1 MDDLLNIFSDPFFD
15 SSLDFFEPGV
25 QSGSTGDTFQ
35 SFGDIGDI
43 DIGDIDI
50 GDIDID
56 VGDIDIDFGG
66 GDRDPIT
73 GFNNDQFWKI
83 WCDLVPGLCSD
94 PQISINDTKI
104 TEGNRG
110 RKTARFNVTLDQES
124 DEVVKVNYT
133 TVNGSAKAGQDY
145 KRTRGTLTFQPG
157 QTQKAIAI
165 PILGDEKVENDET
178 FTVNL
183 SQPQNG
189 KIEDNQGIATI
200 QDNDLAKIS
209 IRDAKITE
217 GNRGKKQAKFTVTL
231 NSEVDETVR
240 VNYAT
245 VNGTAKAR
253 SDYQTTKGTLTFRP
267 GQRRKTISVPILG
280 DTLDE
285 ENEKF
290 QVVLSKPRNAKLGDR
305 RAIGTIIDNDI
316 QRGDRDGNFKKA
328 TNIGR
333 LNSRFVNSDSIGY
346 TEVGNRDTND
356 FYRFRLPRE
365 GKLRVVL
372 DELFDDANIALYD
385 SEQSLIST
393 SRKRGTSREQ
403 ILQTLDRGV
412 YYLRVTPQGSDRT
425 DYRMELKF
433 I

>member
-15 SSLDFFEPGV
+15 SSTPDLIQPSV
-25 QSGSTGDTFQ
+25 QSGTIGDIFQ
-35 SFGDIGDI
+35 SFGDITNIGEIGDITNIDIGDIGDI

-50 GDIDID
+50 DIGNTDLY
-56 VGDIDIDFGG
+56 FGG
-66 GDRDPIT
+66 GDPLTGYDPT
-73 GFNNDQFWKI
+73 TDFNIKELENI
-83 WCDLVPGLCSD
+83 LCDLLPGFFPDLCQ

-110 RKTARFNVTLDQES
+110 RKTAIFNVTLDEES
-124 DEVVKVNYT
+124 DEIVKVNYT
-133 TVNGSAKAGQDY
+133 TVNGSAQAGKDY
-145 KRTRGTLTFQPG
+145 KKTQGTLTFQPG

-165 PILGDEKVENDET
+165 PILGDGKVEDNET
-178 FTVNL
+178 FTVKL

-189 KIEDNQGIATI
+189 KIEDVQGIGTI
-200 QDNDLAKIS
+200 QDNDLPKIS

-217 GNRGKKQAKFTVTL
+217 GNRGKKRAKFTVTL

-285 ENEKF
+285 ENERF

-305 RAIGTIIDNDI
+305 RAIGTIRDND
-316 QRGDRDGNFKKA
+316 
-328 TNIGR
+328 
-333 LNSRFVNSDSIGY
+333 NSIRH
-346 TEVGNRDTND
+346 
-356 FYRFRLPRE
+356 
-365 GKLRVVL
+365 LR
-372 DELFDDANIALYD
+372 
-385 SEQSLIST
+385 
-393 SRKRGTSREQ
+393 K
-403 ILQTLDRGV
+403 
-412 YYLRVTPQGSDRT
+412 
-425 DYRMELKF
+425 
-433 I
+433 